1 LSGRDENFNRVERPG
16 PTRHRARRAS
26 SSFQSAR
33 LTAARTAG
41 GSVLNFWRER
51 RVSVTFPPALCGE
64 NRKIKIINP
73 GTRSPPSA
81 FLRSLTRTVWL
92 RSLSA
97 PRATCFGGFFFEP
110 SNPLSAR

>member
-1 LSGRDENFNRVERPG
+1 LSGRDENFSRVERPG
-16 PTRHRARRAS
+16 ATRGHHFAVPAHC
-26 SSFQSAR
+26 SADR
-33 LTAARTAG
+33 WRIRIK
-41 GSVLNFWRER
+41 FWRER
-51 RVSVTFPPALCGE
+51 RVSATFPPASCGE